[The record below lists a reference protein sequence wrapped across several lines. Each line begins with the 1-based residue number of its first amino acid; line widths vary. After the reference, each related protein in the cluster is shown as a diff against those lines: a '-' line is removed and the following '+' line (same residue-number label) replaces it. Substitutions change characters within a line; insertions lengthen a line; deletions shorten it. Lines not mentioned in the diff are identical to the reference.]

1 MSLDD
6 IQMNSEDFLQK
17 EQLDAGGFGMVSL
30 CYHKR
35 HGLVVLKTVYTGPQ
49 RTECNTSLLEEGK
62 IMLRLNHD
70 RVVKLL
76 GIILEDGNYSL
87 VMEYVRKG
95 NLMSVLKA
103 TSIPLSVKGCFILE
117 IIEGMLYLTEQG
129 LVHKD
134 LKPENILVDEDFH
147 IKIADLGVARFKS
160 WSRLTKEES
169 IRKMKINCS
178 SKSNAGT
185 LFYMAPEH
193 LASVNTTPVEKSDVY
208 SFGIV
213 LWAIFA
219 NKEPYENALT
229 DAQIYFCIMH
239 GDRPLIEEIEESC
252 PGEIITLMKQ
262 SWSQK
267 PEERPTFAEINLT
280 YKPFYQQ
287 NFEKDVE
294 DDLRKL
300 KEKYPEPTELIKRM
314 QSLQVDAVAEPPSNG
329 RTDLPGSLHSSP
341 CPAASNT
348 VDEAMFAACPVN
360 EPVESCETSLDPPVT
375 LERKLQDELNYHV
388 HGSRMDKAEGRSM
401 SYSAEML
408 EQERRRKV
416 SHDPYAK
423 ATAARPMQESHL
435 RPEKVGPGARHSN
448 TTVDPYSRQWKP
460 PPLRATLERENNSR
474 PNPVRHYGTGPANLR
489 ASLSPEDLYGSANPF
504 SFNKP
509 PVPESGVDR
518 QSNPFRP
525 YYFGKSFS
533 TETDPE
539 ESTSFMKTNFAHTPI
554 HKKNSGEP
562 ASYNIYNSSAIQI
575 GSHNVLTI
583 KQKPQ
588 EICTMPENTYYNPAD
603 YQKLFENTALV
614 SEVQLN
620 LVRENM
626 GKKWKP
632 TARKLGFSNPDL
644 EEIDH
649 DYERDGLKEKVYQMF
664 QRWQM
669 KEGSKGAT
677 VGKLARALF
686 ASQRIDLLAKIKQ
699 ESEMSNK

>member
-1 MSLDD
+1 MNCWSAPRAANMSLDD

-62 IMLRLNHD
+62 IMLRLNHE

-229 DAQIYFCIMH
+229 DAQIYFCIMN

-314 QSLQVDAVAEPPSNG
+314 QSLQVDAMAEPPSNG
-329 RTDLPGSLHSSP
+329 RMDLPGSLHSSP
-341 CPAASNT
+341 CPEASNT
-348 VDEAMFAACPVN
+348 VDEGMFAACPVN
-360 EPVESCETSLDPPVT
+360 EPVESCETSLEPPVT
-375 LERKLQDELNYHV
+375 LERKLQDELNYHL
-388 HGSRMDKAEGRSM
+388 HGSRMDKAEGRSVPH
-401 SYSAEML
+401 SAEML
-408 EQERRRKV
+408 EEERRRKV

-423 ATAARPMQESHL
+423 APAARLMQESHL
-435 RPEKVGPGARHSN
+435 RSADLYN
-448 TTVDPYSRQWKP
+448 RQWKP
-460 PPLRATLERENNSR
+460 SPIRATPERGNNILL
-474 PNPVRHYGTGPANLR
+474 NPVRHYGPGPANLR
-489 ASLSPEDLYGSANPF
+489 ASVSPEDLYGSANPF

-518 QSNPFRP
+518 QPNPFRP

-533 TETDPE
+533 AET
-539 ESTSFMKTNFAHTPI
+539 
-554 HKKNSGEP
+554 GEP

-583 KQKPQ
+583 RQKPQ
-588 EICTMPENTYYNPAD
+588 QICTMPENTHYNPAD
-603 YQKLFENTALV
+603 YQKLFENAALV

-620 LVRENM
+620 LVRDNM

-632 TARKLGFSNPDL
+632 TARQLGFSDPDL

-664 QRWQM
+664 QRWLM

-699 ESEMSNK
+699 ESEVSNK